1 MLFKPSSLLV
11 KFCLTTFV
19 LFLTAGSVHATS
31 VQDYL
36 IITTDSRTTPAVNLQ
51 DVELGAIGPN
61 LQLNGGSVT
70 EPQGTSIPGNA
81 RGPQIGI
88 TNDGDVAITNSGST
102 FQASNV
108 QIYSSATGPNNRG
121 RQGVDCAGSNCSPS
135 GSNNEY
141 SISNEAGLSSLAN
154 NNGFQGNIDHSGL
167 ISELGSLG
175 NDISALSTTRSDI
188 NLSSGTV
195 GNFTV
200 DLLTAGL
207 HVIDIDTNDND
218 FSLNNGNWIVNG
230 VANSSV
236 IFRVESGA
244 NLKSSNGNFL
254 LQGGIGVH
262 NVLFLIEGDGTSID
276 FSNTNFFGYSFW
288 DLSRGNNRAN
298 LSQSRGCGQIINDDV
313 VFNNVSLSGC
323 SFDVAA
329 VPIPAAA
336 WLFGSGL
343 IGLVGIA
350 RRRRMQAAKA

>member
-1 MLFKPSSLLV
+1 MLFKQSHSLA

-61 LQLNGGSVT
+61 LQPGGSVS
-70 EPQGTSIPGNA
+70 PPGGTPIPSGA
-81 RGPQIGI
+81 RGPQFGI

-102 FQASNV
+102 FQASNT
-108 QIYSSATGPNNRG
+108 QIYSSATGPGNIG
-121 RQGVDCAGSNCSPS
+121 RQGVECAGGNCSPS

-141 SISNEAGLSSLAN
+141 STSNEAGLSGLAN

-167 ISELGSLG
+167 ISQLNTLET
-175 NDISALSTTRSDI
+175 NISNLATTRSDL
-188 NLSSGTV
+188 NLPSGTV
-195 GNFTV
+195 GDITI

-207 HVIDIDTNDND
+207 HVIDIDTGGND
-218 FSLNNGNWIVNG
+218 FSLNNGNWIVDG

-254 LQGGIGVH
+254 LDGGIGIH

-323 SFDVAA
+323 AFDVAE
-329 VPIPAAA
+329 VPLPAAA

-350 RRRRMQAAKA
+350 RRRKLQAKL